1 MGFLDQKFACPV
13 NISTDITMGIGSHDA
28 LPPPSINFSF
38 ELVATQLW
46 PPGYWC
52 NQNSLTSTV
61 FHRYSKGKGFLGLHA
76 GWIVLDGHDQ
86 GTMLLHLTVPIVW
99 NWLYAVIY
107 PFSMREIQ
115 FSASTVKFNNKD
127 VGCSCFM
134 WPPLPMMTC
143 SEPFDLPLAF
153 PILNWM
159 NTLKVG
165 LSGLDLIMGWGMIAF
180 SLVVDLIFFGASKL
194 VKHLK
199 LKKKVKDQIEKK
211 VKKRVKKE
219 IKERVEKEVKER
231 IEKEVKK
238 RVKKEIKKRVKK
250 EVKERIE
257 KEVKERVKKEVK
269 DGMKKELKEKLKREI
284 REQVEKELK
293 EKLKREIREQV
304 EKELKEKLKK
314 EIREQVEKEL
324 KEKLKKEIRE
334 QVEKELKEKL
344 EKEIGDR
351 LEKEVKEKLEKEIRD
366 RLEKKLK
373 DKIKKEL
380 QDEMKKKLENKA
392 VKEVILEKII
402 DKYRPKE
409 LLKSG
414 AKGLGGLFLSDQLK
428 GNPTFKIKY
437 GTTYLGGGL
446 EWSEKDSWK
455 ESIDITPYKGEHS
468 KKGWEHMLMGEKLGK

>member
-1 MGFLDQKFACPV
+1 M
-13 NISTDITMGIGSHDA
+13 
-28 LPPPSINFSF
+28 
-38 ELVATQLW
+38 
-46 PPGYWC
+46 
-52 NQNSLTSTV
+52 
-61 FHRYSKGKGFLGLHA
+61 
-76 GWIVLDGHDQ
+76 
-86 GTMLLHLTVPIVW
+86 
-99 NWLYAVIY
+99 
-107 PFSMREIQ
+107 
-115 FSASTVKFNNKD
+115 
-127 VGCSCFM
+127 
-134 WPPLPMMTC
+134 
-143 SEPFDLPLAF
+143 
-153 PILNWM
+153 
-159 NTLKVG
+159 
-165 LSGLDLIMGWGMIAF
+165 
-180 SLVVDLIFFGASKL
+180 
-194 VKHLK
+194 
-199 LKKKVKDQIEKK
+199 
-211 VKKRVKKE
+211 
-219 IKERVEKEVKER
+219 
-231 IEKEVKK
+231 
-238 RVKKEIKKRVKK
+238 
-250 EVKERIE
+250 
-257 KEVKERVKKEVK
+257 
-269 DGMKKELKEKLKREI
+269 
-284 REQVEKELK
+284 
-293 EKLKREIREQV
+293 

-324 KEKLKKEIRE
+324 KEKLEKEIRE